1 MEVAKRGAW
10 GRWSGH
16 DAGHI
21 TRIYESD
28 RTFVALDPGAV
39 GHRGWGERRMPCSS
53 GAPVTTSIME
63 LHRRGTIAANSGD
76 RLRGPLSCVDAARI
90 GGDARRPVASRA
102 KPYGDSMKSDS
113 RRTLRLAVHVLG
125 VLGGVLALCGCDRPV
140 APTTESP
147 SEFARHVDSLYFA
160 TGTSD
165 RQAFL
170 TFLEYPP
177 AFGAS
182 PAVVTITTPR
192 STHFWKGYVWEDLSA
207 GGGDSA
213 EIMIAYSDS
222 AVTMGLYLYQGAG
235 TGEGAALLVDS
246 TLTLVSTSRFSIT
259 HGAESGTC
267 SPAAGLANPA
277 LVNAE
282 LTYTCVPVPFEVSAD
297 VQVPGVLDGEPTVT
311 ELLTLSISKVVG
323 PRLTN

>member
-1 MEVAKRGAW
+1 
-10 GRWSGH
+10 
-16 DAGHI
+16 
-21 TRIYESD
+21 
-28 RTFVALDPGAV
+28 
-39 GHRGWGERRMPCSS
+39 
-53 GAPVTTSIME
+53 
-63 LHRRGTIAANSGD
+63 
-76 RLRGPLSCVDAARI
+76 
-90 GGDARRPVASRA
+90 
-102 KPYGDSMKSDS
+102 MKSDS
-113 RRTLRLAVHVLG
+113 RRILTLPVHALVA
-125 VLGGVLALCGCDRPV
+125 LGGVLAIYGCDRPV
-140 APTTESP
+140 APSTETP
-147 SEFARHVDSLYFA
+147 SAFARHVDSLYFA

-213 EIMIAYSDS
+213 EIMIAYNDS
-222 AVTMGLYLYQGAG
+222 AVSMGLYLYQGAG

-246 TLTLVSTSRFSIT
+246 TLTLVSTSSFSIT

-267 SPAAGLANPA
+267 SPAAGLTNPA
-277 LVNAE
+277 LMNAE
-282 LTYTCVPVPFEVSAD
+282 QTYTCVPVTFAVSAD
-297 VQVPGVLDGEPTVT
+297 VQVPGVLDGDPAVT
-311 ELLTLSISKVVG
+311 EPLTLSISQIVG